1 MKDKW
6 INIGYEGDE
15 LKAHIEPVED
25 FNDTSRI
32 GKTGSALTLG
42 YNEFFCS
49 FWNRR
54 TDLLHFNL
62 LVPDVM
68 VGMGFTREEIRDSL
82 NTQKYNEVTA
92 TYLLL
97 GRKNDV
103 SVIVWQFCFIISEYN
118 VCVETLN
125 NTRMVNVESQPI
137 TTADINIL
145 SFVLCVS
152 QTENVVTRSSSS
164 LSLARVRPGTVTN
177 GTSKHGSSSS
187 SSGAASSSA
196 GPKAQ
201 RSAST
206 YHRQRRHSDFCKE
219 PR

>member
-32 GKTGSALTLG
+32 GKTGSAFTLG

-103 SVIVWQFCFIISEYN
+103 SVIVWQFF
-118 VCVETLN
+118 LN
-125 NTRMVNVESQPI
+125 NI
-137 TTADINIL
+137 WI
-145 SFVLCVS
+145 
-152 QTENVVTRSSSS
+152 
-164 LSLARVRPGTVTN
+164 
-177 GTSKHGSSSS
+177 
-187 SSGAASSSA
+187 
-196 GPKAQ
+196 
-201 RSAST
+201 
-206 YHRQRRHSDFCKE
+206 
-219 PR
+219 